1 MMRTFV
7 ASAIAAFAVTVPAWA
22 QPGPRLTLD
31 DAIAVALSHNRD
43 VERLGLAEESA
54 AGDVATA
61 RSRRLPRF
69 TLDTQV
75 ARLLRPVDVQFPAG
89 AFGSFPGIGPVP
101 AVDTALTTPT
111 NTGVIFDAS
120 VAQPITGL
128 IQAGLGVHLSE
139 TALAL
144 KQEEH
149 RSARLDVIRAV
160 RHTYYSILEATDAL
174 AAVEADGRLLAEMSR
189 LTANRVIERVAL
201 KSDGF
206 ELDAR
211 LAQNELNG
219 VKLKHA
225 IASGKEQLNAL
236 LGRDVSIDFDV
247 VPLAGLVA
255 PDSGG
260 DAMPAAEIRQ
270 RPDVRHAA
278 LVVQQADLAV
288 RLARADRLPEINVM
302 VQAITPLNIDG
313 APQHIAS
320 AGIQLKW
327 EPFDW
332 GRRARA
338 VASKR
343 LELQQAERRERDVE
357 DGARLEIARARR
369 SLEEA
374 QAAVRVAELSRRTAQ
389 ERTRVRLTQ
398 FESQSAL
405 LGDVLQAQASLAN
418 ATSQFQ
424 QALLALLTARADL
437 DHALGEELVP

>member
-1 MMRTFV
+1 
-7 ASAIAAFAVTVPAWA
+7 
-22 QPGPRLTLD
+22 
-31 DAIAVALSHNRD
+31 
-43 VERLGLAEESA
+43 
-54 AGDVATA
+54 
-61 RSRRLPRF
+61 
-69 TLDTQV
+69 
-75 ARLLRPVDVQFPAG
+75 
-89 AFGSFPGIGPVP
+89 
-101 AVDTALTTPT
+101 
-111 NTGVIFDAS
+111 
-120 VAQPITGL
+120 
-128 IQAGLGVHLSE
+128 
-139 TALAL
+139 
-144 KQEEH
+144 
-149 RSARLDVIRAV
+149 
-160 RHTYYSILEATDAL
+160 
-174 AAVEADGRLLAEMSR
+174 
-189 LTANRVIERVAL
+189 
-201 KSDGF
+201 
-206 ELDAR
+206 
-211 LAQNELNG
+211 
-219 VKLKHA
+219 
-225 IASGKEQLNAL
+225 
-236 LGRDVSIDFDV
+236 VSIDFDV
-247 VPLAGLVA
+247 VPLADLVA

-278 LVVQQADLAV
+278 LAVQQADLAV

-374 QAAVRVAELSRRTAQ
+374 QAAVRVAELSRRTAR